1 MEGDN
6 VVSIYLLLAGRIWRM
21 CLIPCSLFRGARFFI
36 KNVTPGFFIA
46 LSECFV
52 RELYILMCQ
61 VFAATWMIPRQE
73 TESSKEW
80 SRGRWQFRERWPSV
94 KLWGWELEN
103 SSELVWNYFPFM
115 CHDLFETVL
124 HILAFSLWL
133 YLVWPLYKKRLSL
146 IGRKIYKKTI
156 KNLTPRKIA
165 FFIFCK
171 F

>member
-1 MEGDN
+1 
-6 VVSIYLLLAGRIWRM
+6 
-21 CLIPCSLFRGARFFI
+21 
-36 KNVTPGFFIA
+36 
-46 LSECFV
+46 
-52 RELYILMCQ
+52 
-61 VFAATWMIPRQE
+61 
-73 TESSKEW
+73 
-80 SRGRWQFRERWPSV
+80 
-94 KLWGWELEN
+94 
-103 SSELVWNYFPFM
+103 M

-165 FFIFCK
+165 FFIFCE